1 MPAYQLPLQIKL
13 SDTATFENFFAA
25 GNQQLLALLRDNT
38 EPCVYIWSA
47 VPAGKTHLLQ
57 ALCREHE
64 NHSIYLPL
72 AEFEQ
77 YAPMILEGLEQFNV
91 ICLDDVQSIAGNAA
105 WEEALFDLYNRAREA
120 GSHLVVSGCATPAQ
134 LSIQLADLVS
144 RLNWGPVFQL
154 QSLTDEQKML
164 ALQMRADLRGFSIPD
179 EVARYLI
186 NHYPRDMRSLFD
198 MLDSLDDATLQA
210 QRKLTI
216 PFVKQY
222 L

>member
-25 GNQQLLALLRDNT
+25 GNQELVALLKQGT
-38 EPCVYIWSA
+38 EPSVYIWSTE
-47 VPAGKTHLLQ
+47 PAGKTHLLQ
-57 ALCREHE
+57 AACNAPR
-64 NHSIYLPL
+64 NNPIYLPL
-72 AEFEQ
+72 GEFEQ
-77 YAPMILEGLEQFNV
+77 YSPAILEGLEQFNI
-91 ICLDDVQSIAGNAA
+91 ICLDDVQSIAGNAV

-120 GSHLVVSGCATPAQ
+120 GSHLVVSGCATPAK

-144 RLNWGPVFQL
+144 RLNWGPVFHL
-154 QSLTDEQKML
+154 HSLTDEQKML

-186 NHYPRDMRSLFD
+186 NHYPRDMRSLFN

>member
-13 SDTATFENFFAA
+13 SDTATFDNFFAA
-25 GNQQLLALLRDNT
+25 GNQELVALLQQGS
-38 EPCVYIWSA
+38 EPCVYFWSA
-47 VPAGKTHLLQ
+47 FPAGKTHLLQ
-57 ALCREHE
+57 ALCREHA
-64 NHSIYLPL
+64 NQSIYLPL
-72 AEFEQ
+72 GEFEQ
-77 YAPMILEGLEQFNV
+77 LSPSMLEGLEQFNV
-91 ICLDDVQSIAGNAA
+91 ICLDDVQCIAGNPA

-120 GSHLVVSGCATPAQ
+120 GSRLVVSGCATPAQ
-134 LSIQLADLVS
+134 LSLQLADLVS
-144 RLNWGPVFQL
+144 RLNWGPVFQVH
-154 QSLTDEQKML
+154 SLNDEQKMQ
-164 ALQMRADLRGFSIPD
+164 ALQMRAELRGFSVPD
-179 EVARYLI
+179 EVAKYLI